1 MSVKDDRKEI
11 NFDPKDLLKQIATIY
26 VHLSMRDKGALLAQ
40 AIVSDKRSY
49 YPEMFPDAL
58 KVSIQ
63 SLTAKGFLCEGKL
76 KQTYTTLLHVH
87 DFCVTCIEYI
97 LPSSKA

>member
-1 MSVKDDRKEI
+1 MAEGVARYAGPERRKLSVKDDRKEI

-26 VHLSMRDKGALLAQ
+26 VHLSKRDKKGLLAQ

-58 KVSIQ
+58 KVGICF
-63 SLTAKGFLCEGKL
+63 LAKRA
-76 KQTYTTLLHVH
+76 
-87 DFCVTCIEYI
+87 
-97 LPSSKA
+97 P